1 MEKTKKLYVVLACV
15 VAFLLGVAST
25 VAIMTWSQKIP
36 NVATLKVVGVGVF
49 KDVNFTMPVTMID
62 WGMVEPGETKNYAVF
77 LRSESNVPMSLTIYV
92 ADWNPANASQYL
104 QLTWNY
110 SGAQLAPHA
119 SVPINFSL
127 TVNVTIPKFP
137 AFSFDIWIVGSG

>member
-1 MEKTKKLYVVLACV
+1 MTKTRKLFIGLAVVA
-15 VAFLLGVAST
+15 AFLLGVAST

-62 WGMVEPGETKNYAVF
+62 WGIVEPGETRNYTVF
-77 LRSESNVPMSLTIYV
+77 LRSESNVPMNLTMYV
-92 ADWNPANASQYL
+92 ANWNPENASLYL
-104 QLTWNY
+104 DLIWDY
-110 SGAQLAPHA
+110 DDALLAPGA
-119 SVPINFSL
+119 SVPITFSL
-127 TVNVTIPKFP
+127 IVDASIPKFP